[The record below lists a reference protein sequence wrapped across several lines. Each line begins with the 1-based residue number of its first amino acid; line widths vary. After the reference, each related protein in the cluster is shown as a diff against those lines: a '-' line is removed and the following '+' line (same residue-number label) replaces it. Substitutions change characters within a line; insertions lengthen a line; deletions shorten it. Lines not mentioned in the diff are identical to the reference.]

1 MTLRATSEKEFAEQI
16 ASQEQ
21 MIEKSMSRL

>member
-1 MTLRATSEKEFAEQI
+1 MTLRATSEREFTEQI

-21 MIEKSMSRL
+21 MIEKSKFKL